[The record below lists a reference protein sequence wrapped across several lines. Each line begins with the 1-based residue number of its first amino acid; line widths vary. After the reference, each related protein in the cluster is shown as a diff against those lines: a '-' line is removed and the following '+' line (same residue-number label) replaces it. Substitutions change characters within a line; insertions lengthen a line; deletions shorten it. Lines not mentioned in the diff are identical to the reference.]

1 MGREPHI
8 LLAGL
13 GLLAGAFFGV
23 LSIKLL
29 SPRPPVGAGVDIHDT
44 AAISTTA
51 EIVEPPT
58 LSPPA
63 DGPREMSTASVA
75 PAEPSALPTA
85 AEEAVVATEPVGAM
99 ASDRYAAAGSSFAT
113 ASDDPLPLPT
123 DDVTGQPGLHQPL
136 PASDPFARATRFD
149 SAPPSATEQHHDHE
163 FAAEEP
169 QPLDAEAVATATP
182 LPPVDGPPAAA
193 TAAAYVPAPAGHAP
207 RHEVTHY
214 VAAVGDSW
222 WSLAERMYGDGR
234 YYRALFAWNRAVN
247 PRVSLVPGTPLELP
261 PLSKLAVAW
270 PALVPDE

>member
-8 LLAGL
+8 LLASL

-29 SPRPPVGAGVDIHDT
+29 SPRPPAGAGVDIHDT
-44 AAISTTA
+44 AAISTTD

-58 LSPPA
+58 LSLPPV
-63 DGPREMSTASVA
+63 T
-75 PAEPSALPTA
+75 
-85 AEEAVVATEPVGAM
+85 VAT
-99 ASDRYAAAGSSFAT
+99 DRSTAAGSSFAT
-113 ASDDPLPLPT
+113 ASDEPLPLPV
-123 DDVTGQPGLHQPL
+123 DDATEQPGLHQPL
-136 PASDPFARATRFD
+136 PTSDPFARAARFD
-149 SAPPSATEQHHDHE
+149 SAPPSATEQHED
-163 FAAEEP
+163 FAVEEP

-182 LPPVDGPPAAA
+182 LRRPAVDEQPAAV
-193 TAAAYVPAPAGHAP
+193 AAAYVPAPVGHAP

-214 VAAVGDSW
+214 VAATGDSW